1 MHVQA
6 NTMDFYW
13 ILVELERK
21 SHFNSN
27 LIKNTHQEGAYTA
40 GKYVNVRK

>member
-1 MHVQA
+1 MCKQIQ
-6 NTMDFYW
+6 W
-13 ILVELERK
+13 IFIGFLVELEGK

-27 LIKNTHQEGAYTA
+27 LIKNTHQEGAHTA